1 MQCFKLKKSNKK
13 HYRDEHENKHQNEI
27 RKNRSNYVLQETNAN
42 LKQIKLPV
50 MIKEKNIECLIDTGS
65 EHSLISKNFV
75 KDLKL
80 EYITTAAIKLSTV
93 IKDSSEITTYT
104 FFYIKFLSSIP
115 NEYKTEALIL
125 KDTEN
130 IFIVGLDFL
139 QVYNIVINL
148 KNTH

>member
-1 MQCFKLKKSNKK
+1 
-13 HYRDEHENKHQNEI
+13 
-27 RKNRSNYVLQETNAN
+27 
-42 LKQIKLPV
+42 

-139 QVYNIVINL
+139 QVYSIVINL